1 MSRKIINVGSADLA
15 GDGEPIRDA
24 LIKTNENF
32 EEVYNNIDAI
42 VIPTDVSDL
51 TDTQELLSSGGSTG
65 DITFTNSTL
74 SGVSNTEVVVQG
86 VDANDFGTARLR
98 LEPEY
103 STAELLAYSSES
115 VDAFTLANGDF
126 ATGVWQD
133 NGFGNGVVS
142 FTGAQPIGD
151 LFQDTLFKLSS
162 SNVIISINGGEPFTW
177 NGGVGGAGT
186 DTVSFGTNPIVPTS
200 PITITSIEF
209 RYRAVS
215 SVSVGYDFQEIRL
228 TAENAGVRISAGGD
242 IQMYGDQSVELQ
254 STAFFRISAGEDINI
269 STSSNYAVRI
279 SAGDII
285 VSAFDDVKIEG
296 RDDFELVNSSATA
309 PITIITNDNDTSRIW
324 AFRPDGR
331 LAFPLAVAP
340 TTSKGAVGDEA
351 GSVSFDSTYI
361 YYCTTTYTDGLA
373 DIWKRVAWSGDT
385 W

>member
-1 MSRKIINVGSADLA
+1 MSRQIINVGSANLA
-15 GDGEPIRDA
+15 GDGEPLRSA
-24 LIKTNENF
+24 LIKVNENF

-42 VIPTDVSDL
+42 EIPTDISEL
-51 TDTQELLSSGGSTG
+51 TDAQGLLSSGGSTG

-74 SGVSNTEVVVQG
+74 SGISNTEVVVQS
-86 VDANDFGTARLR
+86 VDANEFGTARLR
-98 LEPEY
+98 LEPEF
-103 STAELLAYSSES
+103 STAELLAYSGEG
-115 VDAFTLANGDF
+115 VDAFTLSNGDF

-133 NGFGNGVVS
+133 NGFGNGVVL

-151 LFQDTLFKLSS
+151 LFQNTLFKLSS
-162 SNVIISINGGEPFTW
+162 SNVTISINGGEPFVW

-228 TAENAGVRISAGGD
+228 IAENAGVRIAASGN

-254 STAFFRISAGEDINI
+254 STAFFSISAGEDINI

-279 SAGDII
+279 SAGDIDL
-285 VSAFDDVKIEG
+285 SAFDDVRIEG
-296 RDDFELVNSSATA
+296 RDSFRLINSSATA
-309 PITIITNDNDTSRIW
+309 PIRIITNDDNISRIW

-351 GSVSFDSTYI
+351 GSVAFDSTYI

-373 DIWKRVAWSGDT
+373 DIWKRVAWSADT